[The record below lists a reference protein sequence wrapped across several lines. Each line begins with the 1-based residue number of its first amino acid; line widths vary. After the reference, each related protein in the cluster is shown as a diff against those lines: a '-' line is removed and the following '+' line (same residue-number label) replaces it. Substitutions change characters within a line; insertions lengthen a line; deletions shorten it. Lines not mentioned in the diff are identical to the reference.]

1 MARRI
6 RPVGHE
12 DRLSLV
18 DHLDELRTRIILSLV
33 AFGVALALCFW
44 QNHLILRIVNDP
56 LNGRK
61 PITLGVAE
69 PFTTTFTLSAYA
81 AILIALP
88 VVLYQLYAFIL
99 PAFTPGERRVAMPL
113 LLMVPF
119 LFIGG
124 VVFGYYVVLP
134 AALKFLLHFNTDQFR
149 VEIRARDYYSFV
161 SMTLVAC
168 GLLFQIPVGIL
179 GLNRM
184 GIVTPRQLR
193 KNRRD
198 AFKGGG
204 GSSSAEKTIQKQIDN
219 AQKQLAANPHNQA
232 ALQQLIRDNYQLASL
247 SADQTTGT
255 FSADGK
261 KNLQQ
266 ASIAWQRY
274 LATNPA

>member
-1 MARRI
+1 MARTRKI

-33 AFGVALALCFW
+33 TFAVALGLCFW

-119 LFIGG
+119 LFLGG

-134 AALKFLLHFNTDQFR
+134 AALKFLLHFNTDQFQ
-149 VEIRARDYYSFV
+149 VEIRARDYYGFV
-161 SMTLVAC
+161 SMTLIAC

-179 GLNRM
+179 GLNRL

-193 KNRRD
+193 KNRRYAILAIAVLAMLLPGVD
-198 AFKGGG
+198 PVSMLIEMVPMIVLYELSILLAVAFGRPSKEV
-204 GSSSAEKTIQKQIDN
+204 SDQIVSAE
-219 AQKQLAANPHNQA
+219 
-232 ALQQLIRDNYQLASL
+232 
-247 SADQTTGT
+247 G
-255 FSADGK
+255 
-261 KNLQQ
+261 
-266 ASIAWQRY
+266 
-274 LATNPA
+274 

>member
-44 QNHLILRIVNDP
+44 QNHLILRIVNEP

-99 PAFTPGERRVAMPL
+99 PAFTPKERHVAMPL

-119 LFIGG
+119 LFIAG

-179 GLNRM
+179 GLNRL
-184 GIVTPRQLR
+184 GVVTPRQLR
-193 KNRRD
+193 KNRRYAILVIAVLAMLLPGVD
-198 AFKGGG
+198 PVSMLIEMVPMIVLYELSILLAVAFGRP
-204 GSSSAEKTIQKQIDN
+204 SEDVSDQVVSAE
-219 AQKQLAANPHNQA
+219 
-232 ALQQLIRDNYQLASL
+232 
-247 SADQTTGT
+247 G
-255 FSADGK
+255 
-261 KNLQQ
+261 
-266 ASIAWQRY
+266 
-274 LATNPA
+274 

>member
-18 DHLDELRTRIILSLV
+18 DHLDELRTRIILSLF

-61 PITLGVAE
+61 PLTLGVAE

-81 AILIALP
+81 AILIAMP
-88 VVLYQLYAFIL
+88 VVLYQLYAFVL

-179 GLNRM
+179 GLNRL

-193 KNRRD
+193 KNRRYAILVIAVLAMLLPGVD
-198 AFKGGG
+198 PVSMLIEMVPMIVLYELSILLAVAFGRP
-204 GSSSAEKTIQKQIDN
+204 SEEVSDRIVSAE
-219 AQKQLAANPHNQA
+219 
-232 ALQQLIRDNYQLASL
+232 
-247 SADQTTGT
+247 G
-255 FSADGK
+255 
-261 KNLQQ
+261 
-266 ASIAWQRY
+266 
-274 LATNPA
+274 